1 MKTNLNEKFIER
13 VCTMF
18 KLTERQ
24 LDILEMP
31 FMALAR
37 PILAVLGLLVIAYW
51 LITDFAIPQL
61 VKAVQNG

>member
-13 VCTMF
+13 GCIMF

-24 LDILEMP
+24 LDILEAP

-37 PILAVLGLLVIAYW
+37 PILAVLGLMVIAYW
-51 LITDFAIPQL
+51 LITDFAIPRL